1 MSAGDIAGL
10 VVACAAAVL
19 LLSMIY
25 PVLKLAR
32 ILTAVENDVVRGK
45 IVDILGEAQ
54 TSVGHVNANLE
65 NVESVSANARDISTN
80 ARALTAAFSA
90 TLGSPLVKVAAFS
103 YGVRRAASKDAKAKA
118 KRERRTS
125 RRGAGRTGG
134 ADVAAEPKATTK
146 AATKT
151 PGTAK
156 KTPTKRSPRKAAP

>member
-54 TSVGHVNANLE
+54 TSVTHVNTNLE

-118 KRERRTS
+118 KRDKRTTRRA
-125 RRGAGRTGG
+125 AGTD
-134 ADVAAEPKATTK
+134 APPATK
-146 AATKT
+146 AA
-151 PGTAK
+151 
-156 KTPTKRSPRKAAP
+156 TKRSPRKSAR